1 MAWVVGRVNYSC
13 ILEKSLIIIM
23 GSKKFVNFDV
33 LNPPVKL
40 KFEFEKI
47 LSVGFMR
54 KVQLIKANFEQ
65 NRQI

>member
-1 MAWVVGRVNYSC
+1 
-13 ILEKSLIIIM
+13 M

-40 KFEFEKI
+40 NFEFEKI

-54 KVQLIKANFEQ
+54 KVQLIKANFES